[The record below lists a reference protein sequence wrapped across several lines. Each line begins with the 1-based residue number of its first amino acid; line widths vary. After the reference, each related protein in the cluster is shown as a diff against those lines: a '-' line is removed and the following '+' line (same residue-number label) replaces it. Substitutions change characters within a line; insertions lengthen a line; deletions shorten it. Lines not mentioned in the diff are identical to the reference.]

1 MNIGYI
7 FTHKMLCQTHDLCS
21 EVIQYTSNT
30 YKVSNRDKSLLL
42 WFLNFKILPFKI
54 KALPTLIVKHG
65 HNNIKWT
72 FCLMLI
78 FQYNGIQESEDM
90 SEYRRKKKL
99 PTCNLRS
106 SRHYS
111 MSLVRNKWRIQE
123 TPVFCTLAA
132 VYSRLLATWAMGDI
146 HFQRNHEM
154 ALKWSLKLWCRNH
167 ISRGVAPF
175 WCLSEHSGFRSG
187 GSVFGL
193 MKGPFPNQNATS
205 RSL

>member
-78 FQYNGIQESEDM
+78 FQYNGIQESEELFSPKLSLLIWLHCSVALDDLQRLCHF
-90 SEYRRKKKL
+90 YRFL
-99 PTCNLRS
+99 WFVIFSNCMWS
-106 SRHYS
+106 
-111 MSLVRNKWRIQE
+111 I
-123 TPVFCTLAA
+123 
-132 VYSRLLATWAMGDI
+132 LL
-146 HFQRNHEM
+146 
-154 ALKWSLKLWCRNH
+154 
-167 ISRGVAPF
+167 
-175 WCLSEHSGFRSG
+175 
-187 GSVFGL
+187 
-193 MKGPFPNQNATS
+193 
-205 RSL
+205 